1 MPAAWAW
8 ACPRTRSGSDVDGG
22 NGAHPVPGE
31 VFRGLAGH
39 LPTGVSV
46 VVALVDVEPFA
57 AAAGSVTAA
66 SWEPPLLAVFLRSDS
81 RMAAALDR
89 SERFSVNILGETDAG
104 FARRFARPGRGQ
116 GWAALADVA
125 VVRRDPA
132 PPILRAAVAWA
143 DCLVTRAVST
153 GDHTCYVGEVIELYR
168 RAEDDPLVYHRGR
181 FRGLGPAVAPA
192 DWAAVD
198 AGELAATW

>member
-46 VVALVDVEPFA
+46 VVALVDGEPFA

-116 GWAALADVA
+116 GWTALADA
-125 VVRRDPA
+125 GLVRRNPA
-132 PPILRAAVAWA
+132 PPILATAIAWA
-143 DCLVTRAVST
+143 DCRVARTIPV
-153 GDHTCYVGEVIELYR
+153 GDHACYVGEVLDLDR
-168 RAEDDPLVYHRGR
+168 RVEGEPLVYFRGR
-181 FRGLGPAVAPA
+181 LRGLGPVVAPVA
-192 DWAAVD
+192 WLETDEVH
-198 AGELAATW
+198 LAATW